1 VSGISNNVVSTLPMG
16 DVVGIAR
23 SFQGMSPDN
32 IQTATITGEWRSPY
46 VWPDEERKAT
56 LIDAFVSGGS
66 FDGPAEPDAGIDPAG
81 VTVTVR
87 NGAGLEGVASSAAA
101 VLTGAGFNV
110 TNVGNANQFVYD
122 QTLVVYDEERT
133 LADAVLE
140 VLPKGEVVASR
151 GMYEFSTDVL
161 VVVGKDW
168 SSVST
173 TP

>member
-1 VSGISNNVVSTLPMG
+1 M
-16 DVVGIAR
+16 
-23 SFQGMSPDN
+23 
-32 IQTATITGEWRSPY
+32 
-46 VWPDEERKAT
+46 
-56 LIDAFVSGGS
+56 LIDAFLSGGN
-66 FDGPAEPDAGIDPAG
+66 FDGTVQTDTGVDPAG

-101 VLTGAGFNV
+101 FLTGAGFNV

-122 QTLVVYDEERT
+122 RTLVVYDEERA
-133 LADAVLE
+133 LADAVLKA
-140 VLPKGEVVASR
+140 LPKGEVVASR